1 MNELK
6 SVNSEFNLYK
16 KIENISEYYSFFDN
30 LTEKLL
36 GTSELKIRQI
46 IDKEDLK
53 TLSQGRERMYG
64 QREEYFSSLYEGEY
78 LIDEMDLNSYLFAC
92 FYKGEII
99 GIQRAAHFPF
109 EVANHINAHELTKF
123 LGKNYKDDVIE
134 FSRLV
139 VDKNT
144 KFKGLANVLGFV
156 TGSLVAIHTG
166 KDQYI
171 TYSKPQLKR
180 KSVSFDDEYLP
191 FHIVSREEIKYEL
204 YKGSLT
210 KNINSIFNV
219 KGDTPKDTI
228 DNFKEKILA
237 SKKQL
242 QGA

>member
-6 SVNSEFNLYK
+6 SVNPKFDLYN

-36 GTSELKIRQI
+36 GTNELKIRQI
-46 IDKEDLK
+46 IAKEDLK
-53 TLSQGRERMYG
+53 TLSKARKRMYG

-92 FYKGEII
+92 YYKGEII

-139 VDKNT
+139 VDKAT
-144 KFKGLANVLGFV
+144 KVKGLANVLGFV

-166 KDQYI
+166 IDQYI

-180 KSVSFDDEYLP
+180 QSVSFDEEYLP

-219 KGDTPKDTI
+219 KGENPKDTI
-228 DNFKEKILA
+228 EKFKEKILT
-237 SKKQL
+237 SKTQL